1 MEQYFEEIGK
11 LAGYEE
17 FEREG
22 WSFKVLQNYVPLNST
37 LNSSTARPYKC

>member
-1 MEQYFEEIGK
+1 LRIAGFADLASLYTSLSQQMEQYFEEIGK

-22 WSFKVLQNYVPLNST
+22 WSFKALE
-37 LNSSTARPYKC
+37 

>member
-22 WSFKVLQNYVPLNST
+22 WSFKVCTSIKLSSKFNAEIIDST
-37 LNSSTARPYKC
+37 TA